1 MFCENCGKNI
11 SDSASACPHCGQP
24 TGVTPAPISTPA
36 APKQFPVP
44 PLFFFRPILKA
55 LDQGNIIR
63 TIVVFVLRALA
74 VLSIL
79 GGLFMLIEILKVSFQ
94 LPTQGTIGGL
104 LLAIIFVAAIA
115 SVFQIFLYRAE
126 SVRDLGKSPFT
137 VIPIFSI
144 LFRTFGETNA
154 TFGVAAGVGGC
165 LFIWLSGMSPARFLP
180 GIGDLLPSASGG
192 TFLEGILF
200 LVWSA
205 LVSFVFLVGFYFL
218 AEAVVVVVD
227 IARNVRLLVQQG
239 ETASEKGPKSIAA

>member
-1 MFCENCGKNI
+1 
-11 SDSASACPHCGQP
+11 
-24 TGVTPAPISTPA
+24 VR
-36 APKQFPVP
+36 
-44 PLFFFRPILKA
+44 PLFFFRPVLKA

-74 VLSIL
+74 VLTVL
-79 GGLFMLIEILKVSFQ
+79 GGLFMLIEVLKLSFQ

-144 LFRTFGETNA
+144 LLRAFGETNA
-154 TFGVAAGVGGC
+154 TFGVAVGVGGC
-165 LFIWLSGMSPARFLP
+165 LFVWLSGMTPARFLP
-180 GIGDLLPSASGG
+180 GIGDMLPSVSGG
-192 TFLEGILF
+192 TFLEGALF

-205 LVSFVFLVGFYFL
+205 LVSFAFLVGFYFL

-227 IARNVRLLVQQG
+227 IARNVRVLVQQG
-239 ETASEKGPKSIAA
+239 EASGGKGPAKLAA